1 MQLKSYLKRFGLTT
15 GAFAVKAGI
24 SQSEVSRLANGRR
37 APSEST
43 LVKIE
48 KATGGA
54 VRKRDF
60 STLKRVKEVPFQ

>member
-1 MQLKSYLKRFGLTT
+1 MQLKTYLKRQGLTT
-15 GAFAVKAGI
+15 ESFAVMSGL

-37 APSEST
+37 LPSAATIS
-43 LVKIE
+43 KIE

-60 STLKRVKEVPFQ
+60 STLKKVQEVPFQ

>member
-1 MQLKSYLKRFGLTT
+1 MSGL
-15 GAFAVKAGI
+15 

-37 APSEST
+37 LPSAATIS
-43 LVKIE
+43 KIE

-60 STLKRVKEVPFQ
+60 STLKKVQEVPFQ